1 MFKNNIRIIWRN
13 LLKDRQFTLLN
24 LLGLSTGLAC
34 SLLIWLWISDERQVD
49 KYNEKDRQ
57 LYQVMANI
65 KSNGG
70 INTMANTPG
79 MLAKALKEEIPEV
92 ANAVS
97 VLPASW
103 FPFKGVVTVG
113 DTRMKAGGQY
123 VGRDYLNVFTCH
135 LIAGDKNQALNDKSN
150 VIISE
155 TLAKKM
161 FNTTTGVVGKTLKW
175 DEQEFGGLFT
185 ISGVFKDNPP
195 SATEQFDLI
204 LNYDLIL
211 EKRPGLMN
219 WKNDDPSTYVI
230 VKEHTDISQ
239 LNNKIRD
246 FVLQKDKDAGIQIFL
261 TRFSDQYLFGKYE
274 NGVQAGGRITY
285 VKMFSIIAVL
295 ILLIACINFMNLS
308 TAKASRR
315 MKEIGV
321 KKVMGAS
328 RGNLVAQYIGESMLM
343 TFLSLILAI
352 IFITFL
358 LPVFNEMAGK
368 QISLQFNAPLVMII
382 LGVTLLTGIIAGSYP
397 ALYLSGFNPVAILKG
412 KLSTSFNEVL
422 VRKGL
427 VVFQFTLS
435 VVFIAAVLIIYKQ
448 LGFIQSKNLGYNR
461 DHLIHFE
468 IPMEEDTV
476 KMSHAAAFVNELKTI
491 PGVVN
496 ASSYYHN
503 LMGAHGGTSGIQ
515 WPGKD
520 PHNDIDFANIEVGYN
535 FLETAGIHIKEGRN
549 FSANDQAHK
558 EIVFN
563 ETAIK
568 RMGLKD
574 PVGKTIRVWGDE
586 RQIVGVA
593 ADFNFESLYQSV
605 GPCFFQAYP
614 VTPNV
619 LVKVSGDRE
628 EQALA
633 GIRKAYE
640 QFNPGMVF
648 EYRFLDDDYQAM
660 YAAEMRVG
668 ILSRYFAGLAIIIS
682 CLGLFGLAAFTAQ
695 RQQKEISIRKVIGAS
710 VSNLALL
717 LSADFFKLVLLA
729 MGIAFLLVWW
739 GMNHWLGYFAYR
751 IHIGPDVFL
760 ITAGTITVIT
770 ILTVSFQAIKAALAN
785 PVKYLKR
792 D

>member
-1 MFKNNIRIIWRN
+1 M
-13 LLKDRQFTLLN
+13 LN

-34 SLLIWLWISDERQVD
+34 SLLLWLWISDERQVD
-49 KYNEKDRQ
+49 KYNEKDAQ

-70 INTMANTPG
+70 INTMSNTPG

-92 ANAVS
+92 EHAVS

-103 FPFKGVVTVG
+103 FPFKGIITIG

-123 VGRDYLNVFTCH
+123 VGKDYFDVFTTQ
-135 LIAGDKNQALNDKSN
+135 LIAGDKSQVLREKSN

-155 TLAKKM
+155 TLARKM
-161 FNTTTGVVGKTLKW
+161 FKTTTAVVGKTLKW

-185 ISGVFKDNPP
+185 ISGIFKDNPP
-195 SATEQFDLI
+195 SATEQFDLMF
-204 LNYDLIL
+204 NYDLVL
-211 EKRPGLMN
+211 EKRPGLMK
-219 WKNDDPSTYVI
+219 WGNDDPSTFVI
-230 VKEHTDISQ
+230 VKAHTDISQ

-246 FVLQKDKDAGIQIFL
+246 FVLKKDKEAGIQLFL
-261 TRFSDQYLFGKYE
+261 VRFSDQYLYGRYE

-285 VKMFSIIAVL
+285 VKMFSAIAML

-308 TAKASRR
+308 TAKAGRR

-328 RGNLVAQYIGESMLM
+328 RGTLIAQYIVESMLM

-352 IFITFL
+352 ILIIFL
-358 LPVFNEMAGK
+358 LPVFNEIAGK
-368 QISLQFNAPLVMII
+368 QISLHFSVALLLTIA
-382 LGVTLLTGIIAGSYP
+382 GVTLLTGIIAGSYP

-412 KLSTSFNEVL
+412 KLNTSFSEVL
-422 VRKGL
+422 VRRGL

-448 LGFIQSKNLGYNR
+448 LSFIQSRNLGYSR
-461 DHLIHFE
+461 AHTLHFE
-468 IPMEEDTV
+468 IPFENDPA
-476 KMSHAAAFVNELKTI
+476 KISHAVSFVNELKAV
-491 PGVVN
+491 PGVLN

-503 LMGAHGGTSGIQ
+503 LMGAHGNISDFQ

-520 PHNDIDFANIEVGYN
+520 PHNNIDFSNLEVGDN
-535 FLETAGIHIKEGRN
+535 FLETAGIGIKDGRN
-549 FSANDQAHK
+549 FSANENARK
-558 EIVFN
+558 EIIFN

-568 RMGLKD
+568 HMGLKD
-574 PVGKTIRVWGDE
+574 PVGKTIKFWGEE

-605 GPCFFQAYP
+605 KPCFFQVYP
-614 VTPNV
+614 VTPNI
-619 LVKVSGDRE
+619 LVKIDGNRE
-628 EQALA
+628 QEAIA
-633 GIRKAYE
+633 GIRKAYQ
-640 QFNPGMVF
+640 QFNPGMAF
-648 EYRFLDDDYQAM
+648 EYRFLDEDYQVM
-660 YAAEMRVG
+660 YASEMRVG
-668 ILSRYFAGLAIIIS
+668 ALSRYFAGLAIIIS

-695 RQQKEISIRKVIGAS
+695 RRQKEISIRKVIGAS
-710 VSNLALL
+710 VGNLVLL
-717 LSADFFKLVLLA
+717 LSTEFFKLILLA
-729 MGIAFLLVWW
+729 VGIAFLLVWW
-739 GMNHWLGYFAYR
+739 GMNHWLGSFAYR

-760 ITAGTITVIT
+760 ITAGIITAIT

-785 PVKYLKR
+785 PIRYLKG